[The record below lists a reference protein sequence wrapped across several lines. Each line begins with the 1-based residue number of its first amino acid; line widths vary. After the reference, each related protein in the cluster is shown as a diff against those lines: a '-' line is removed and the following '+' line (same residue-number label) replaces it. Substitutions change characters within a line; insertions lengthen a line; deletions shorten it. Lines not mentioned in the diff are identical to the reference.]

1 MVATGHRAV
10 AGSGRLVP
18 AAHGDRVVDLVEV
31 AAAALEV
38 LVEVEVLAVEAP
50 VDHGRTSILSDEIC
64 GETCPH

>member
-31 AAAALEV
+31 AAALEV

-64 GETCPH
+64 G